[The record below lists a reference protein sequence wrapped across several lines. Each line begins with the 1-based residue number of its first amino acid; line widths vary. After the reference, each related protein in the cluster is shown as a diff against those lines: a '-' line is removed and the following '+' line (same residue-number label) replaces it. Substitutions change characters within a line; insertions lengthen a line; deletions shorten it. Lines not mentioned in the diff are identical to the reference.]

1 MGRERLGGKMNM
13 IGDVIKVLSTLSKL
27 CLWFGVLSGVIYALT
42 TYSTL
47 ELAIGSV
54 ALGVGLFLLIILI
67 MTLRAAWWVWK
78 GR

>member
-1 MGRERLGGKMNM
+1 MNM
-13 IGDVIKVLSTLSKL
+13 IGDAIKVLSTLSKL
-27 CLWFGVLSGVIYALT
+27 CLWFGVLSGAIYALT
-42 TYSTL
+42 TYSAL

-78 GR
+78 ER